1 MLCPVHLPALT
12 CGGLYSLSAGQILL
26 MDEATA
32 SIDTETDALIQ
43 ATIRESFSS
52 CTVLTI
58 AHRLNTVLASSRV
71 LVLDAGQVRPPA
83 NANRPN
89 AITF

>member
-1 MLCPVHLPALT
+1 MF
-12 CGGLYSLSAGQILL
+12 SQILL

-32 SIDTETDALIQ
+32 SIDTETDAVIQ
-43 ATIRESFSS
+43 TTIREAFSG

-71 LVLDAGQVRPPA
+71 LVLDNGQVGGDVGVVGFWMC
-83 NANRPN
+83 
-89 AITF
+89 TLKCTQG

>member
-1 MLCPVHLPALT
+1 
-12 CGGLYSLSAGQILL
+12 

-32 SIDTETDALIQ
+32 SIDTETDAVIQ
-43 ATIRESFSS
+43 TTIREAFSG

-71 LVLDAGQVRPPA
+71 LVLDNGQVRGHVGVVGFWRCNPKCFRDRFVPLL
-83 NANRPN
+83 
-89 AITF
+89 

>member
-1 MLCPVHLPALT
+1 
-12 CGGLYSLSAGQILL
+12 

-43 ATIRESFSS
+43 ATIREAFSS

-71 LVLDAGQVRPPA
+71 LVLDAGQVSREWVGYTVLV
-83 NANRPN
+83 RG
-89 AITF
+89 

>member
-1 MLCPVHLPALT
+1 
-12 CGGLYSLSAGQILL
+12 

-32 SIDTETDALIQ
+32 SIDSETDALLQ
-43 ATIRESFSS
+43 TTIREAFGG

-71 LVLDAGQVRPPA
+71 LVLDAGQVRGDTRESGGGSNDVYRALVPPGTP
-83 NANRPN
+83 RVY
-89 AITF
+89 